1 MNYEVITCPQLSDWS
16 PLVNWDNMHSL
27 HYSHVAQED
36 CHRCTARSIYAVV
49 EEVLRFFLLK

>member
-49 EEVLRFFLLK
+49 EEVLRFST